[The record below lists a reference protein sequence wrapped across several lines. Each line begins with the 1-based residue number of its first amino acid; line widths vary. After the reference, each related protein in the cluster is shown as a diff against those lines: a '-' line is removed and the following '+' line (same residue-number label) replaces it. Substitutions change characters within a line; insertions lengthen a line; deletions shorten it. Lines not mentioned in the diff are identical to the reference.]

1 MIFIMVEPLTDE
13 ELAELE
19 AEAKAMAQ
27 WALDEEDV
35 RRLQLR
41 RTALAELRSLRQEIL
56 ERRASEISLRQAME
70 RMEAELEQAYRREA
84 RKRG

>member
-19 AEAKAMAQ
+19 AEAKTMSQ
-27 WALDEEDV
+27 WALDEADV

-41 RTALAELRSLRQEIL
+41 RTALAELRSLRQEVL
-56 ERRASEISLRQAME
+56 ERRAAETSMRQHLE
-70 RMEAELEQAYRREA
+70 FIENELAQVKRR
-84 RKRG
+84 R